1 MSTNKNFEI
10 KRILIPFDF
19 SETAHLS
26 LEHAVFMAKLLKA
39 DIYLLHILE
48 TVSFTS
54 AFGAAFGGG
63 GGDKKLEAE
72 SDTKLAEIAKGIHNA
87 NGITVKCF
95 TEVGRIYKK
104 IVEVAERENADVIIM
119 GTHGVSGYK
128 KFNVGTNTS
137 KVVEEAGCPVISVQT
152 HSKRLGFK
160 KIVLP
165 IDDTPSSRHKVN
177 YAMELAKS
185 FGSHIYIVG
194 LINFSNEDNKRKFRI
209 KIDQVE
215 EWLTQH
221 EVGCESKIVEGDNL
235 AKMTM
240 QVAEELDADLTVIMT
255 EQEPSITG
263 LFLGTYATQV
273 VNHSKIPVMAVHP
286 YVSDGSTITVGY

>member
-1 MSTNKNFEI
+1 MSTIKNFEI
-10 KRILIPFDF
+10 KRILIPYDF
-19 SETAHLS
+19 SETASLS

-39 DIYLLHILE
+39 DIHLLHIIE

-54 AFGAAFGGG
+54 AISAAFGSA
-63 GGDKKLEAE
+63 DKKVETE
-72 SDTKLAEIAKGIHNA
+72 SDKKMEEIARSIHTN
-87 NGITVKCF
+87 NGISVYSK

-104 IVEVAERENADVIIM
+104 IVEVAKKDKIDIIIM

-137 KVVEEAGCPVISVQT
+137 KVVEEAPCPVISVQT
-152 HSKRLGFK
+152 HSKRIGFK

-165 IDDTPSSRHKVN
+165 VDDTPSSRHKVN
-177 YAMELAKS
+177 YAMEVARHY
-185 FGSHIYIVG
+185 GSHVFVVG
-194 LINFSNEDNKRKFRI
+194 LINFTNEDNKRKFRI
-209 KIDQVE
+209 KVDQVE
-215 EWLTQH
+215 EWLGKH
-221 EVGCESKIVEGDNL
+221 EVSCETKFVEGDNL

-255 EQEPSITG
+255 EQEPSLTG

-286 YVSDGSTITVGY
+286 METDPSTISVGY